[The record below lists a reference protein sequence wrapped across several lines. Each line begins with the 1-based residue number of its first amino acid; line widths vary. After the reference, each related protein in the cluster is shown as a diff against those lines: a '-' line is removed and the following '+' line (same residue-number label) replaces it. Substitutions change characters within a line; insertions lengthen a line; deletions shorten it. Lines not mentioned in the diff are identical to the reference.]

1 MTSTVAG
8 TPVAPAAPASAA
20 PEPDLVAAARP
31 ASLWGNRDFL
41 KFWSGETLSLFGTQI
56 TTLAIPLTAV
66 LVFQATP
73 TQVGLLRFLQ
83 LVPYLG
89 LAMVFG
95 VWVDRAR
102 RKRVMMLANGARM
115 VLIAAIP
122 ILSATHR
129 LTLALLLA
137 IACAVGVF
145 SVLFDV
151 SWMAFV
157 PTLVKE
163 PEQYVEA
170 NQKLGVTSSS
180 ADIAGPGVAGT
191 IISALSAPTALA
203 ADAFSYLFSLATLL
217 WIRTPEPKAPAADT
231 RNERRLRAELA
242 EGLRF
247 VFGDRI
253 LRPLALVAPFCNFV
267 MVGVWTM
274 FLLYA
279 SRGVGLSSAQI
290 GVVFASSSVGGLV
303 GATVSRRLIQRFRL
317 GAVYAASMS
326 AIFLAPLLIPLASG
340 SRPVLLAT
348 FIASFF
354 LAYLGLGVANVV
366 VISLRQTSTPPEL
379 MGRMNAAFRMVLFGG
394 GALGGLAGGFVSGAA
409 GLRSGLLAVAVGS
422 AVMVLPVLLSPVSR
436 LLAMPVSER

>member
-1 MTSTVAG
+1 MTSTA
-8 TPVAPAAPASAA
+8 TEAPPPPAAT
-20 PEPDLVAAARP
+20 ARP
-31 ASLWGNRDFL
+31 ASLWSNRDFL

-73 TQVGLLRFLQ
+73 FQVGLLRFLQ

-89 LAMVFG
+89 LAMLFG

-102 RKRVMMLANGARM
+102 RKRVMMIANGARM
-115 VLIAAIP
+115 ILIAAIP
-122 ILSATHR
+122 ILSATHH
-129 LTLALLLA
+129 LTLGLLLA

-163 PEQYVEA
+163 PKQYVEA

-180 ADIAGPGVAGT
+180 ADVAGPGVAGAV
-191 IISALSAPTALA
+191 ISALSGPTALA
-203 ADAFSYLFSLATLL
+203 ADAFSYLVSLATLL
-217 WIRTPEPKAPAADT
+217 WIRTPEPEVSPAHGD
-231 RNERRLRAELA
+231 RRLRTELS

-253 LRPLALVAPFCNFV
+253 LRPLALIAPFCNFV

-290 GVVFASSSVGGLV
+290 GVVFASSSVGGLA
-303 GATVSRRLIQRFRL
+303 GAALSRRLITRFRL
-317 GAVYAASMS
+317 GAVYAVSMS
-326 AIFLAPLLIPLASG
+326 AIFLAPLLIPLATG
-340 SRPVLLAT
+340 SRPLLLAT

-366 VISLRQTSTPPEL
+366 VVSLRQTTTAPEL
-379 MGRMNAAFRMVLFGG
+379 MGRMNAAFRTVLFGG
-394 GALGGLAGGFVSGAA
+394 GSLGGLAGGFVSGAA
-409 GLRSGLLAVAVGS
+409 GLRTGLLAVAVGS
-422 AVMVLPVLLSPVSR
+422 AVMVVPVLLSPVSR
-436 LLAMPVSER
+436 LRAMPASKG

>member
-1 MTSTVAG
+1 MTSTVTEAP
-8 TPVAPAAPASAA
+8 TPPAAEREPVATT
-20 PEPDLVAAARP
+20 RR

-41 KFWSGETLSLFGTQI
+41 KFWSGETLSLFGAQI

-66 LVFQATP
+66 LVFKASP
-73 TQVGLLRFLQ
+73 FQVGLLRFLQ

-89 LAMVFG
+89 LAMLFG

-102 RKRVMMLANGARM
+102 RKRVMMVANGARM

-122 ILSATHR
+122 ILSATRH
-129 LTLALLLA
+129 LTLGLLLA

-180 ADIAGPGVAGT
+180 ADVAGPGIAGAV
-191 IISALSAPTALA
+191 ISALSAPTALA

-217 WIRTPEPKAPAADT
+217 WIRTPEPQAPPAQAK
-231 RNERRLRAELA
+231 RRLKAELA

-247 VFGDRI
+247 VWASRI
-253 LRPLALVAPFCNFV
+253 LRPLALIAPFCNFV

-274 FLLYA
+274 FLLYG

-290 GVVFASSSVGGLV
+290 GVVFAASSVGGLV
-303 GATVSRRLIQRFRL
+303 GAVVSRRLLGRFRL

-340 SRPVLLAT
+340 SRPVLLAV

-366 VISLRQTSTPPEL
+366 VISLRQAATPPEL
-379 MGRMNAAFRMVLFGG
+379 MGRMNAAFRTMLFGG
-394 GALGGLAGGFVSGAA
+394 GSLGGLAGGLVSGAA
-409 GLRSGLLAVAVGS
+409 GLRPGLLAVAAGS

-436 LLAMPVSER
+436 LRTMPVSER